1 MSLFQR
7 SSCTFGKRAWD
18 SKGASDC
25 ASLGGLRRRAVSE
38 AHAVERKLELELEF
52 KDFESKEKI
61 LNIKNRRKFEFKKK
75 KFEIKKR
82 EEI

>member
-7 SSCTFGKRAWD
+7 SCCTFGKRAWD

-25 ASLGGLRRRAVSE
+25 ASLGGLRRRAVSK
-38 AHAVERKLELELEF
+38 AHAVERELEF